1 MVPLDLSNRSALVT
15 GSSRGIGYATAA
27 RLLDAGATVV
37 LNGRTMTESLETAHR
52 TLVAEHPG
60 RVHVIEGDV
69 ADPVQVKRIVRGAF
83 DIAKRLDILVNN
95 AGVLRDAL
103 IGMIS
108 EADVEETLRV
118 NLMSVIHTTQAAAR
132 LMARGKN
139 GSIINVSSII
149 GRYGN
154 RGQLVYGASKA
165 GIIGATLSA
174 AKELAAQGVRVN
186 AIAPGYIR
194 TAMIEHLSPEVHG
207 QRISSIA
214 MGRIG
219 EPRDVA
225 DVVLFLASDLS
236 SYVTGQ
242 VIGVDGGMVI

>member
-1 MVPLDLSNRSALVT
+1 MVPLELANRTALVT
-15 GSSRGIGYATAA
+15 GSSRGIGHAAAT
-27 RLLDAGATVV
+27 RLLEAGATVV
-37 LNGRTMTESLETAHR
+37 LNGRTMTESLDAAHR
-52 TLVAEHPG
+52 KLAAEYPG
-60 RVHVIEGDV
+60 RVHVMAGDV
-69 ADPVQVKRIVRGAF
+69 ADAAQVKRIVLGSF
-83 DIAKRLDILVNN
+83 DIAKRPDILVNN
-95 AGVLRDAL
+95 AGVLRDSL
-103 IGMIS
+103 IGMIP
-108 EADVEETLRV
+108 EAEIEETLRI
-118 NLMSVIHTTQAAAR
+118 NLMSIIHTTQAAAR

-139 GSIINVSSII
+139 GSIINISSII

-154 RGQLVYGASKA
+154 RGQMVYGASKA

-194 TAMIEHLSPEVHG
+194 TAMIEHLSPEVHS
-207 QRISSIA
+207 QRIASIA

-219 EPRDVA
+219 EPQNVA
-225 DVVLFLASDLS
+225 DAVLFLASNLS

>member
-1 MVPLDLSNRSALVT
+1 MVPVDLSNRIALVT
-15 GSSRGIGYATAA
+15 GSSRGIGSATAS

-37 LNGRTMTESLETAHR
+37 LNGRTITESLATVHR
-52 TLVAEHPG
+52 TLTADHPG
-60 RVHVIEGDV
+60 RVHLIEGDV
-69 ADPVQVKRIVRGAF
+69 ADPAQVKRIVRGAF

-95 AGVLRDAL
+95 AGVLHEAL

-108 EADVEETLRV
+108 EADVEETIRV
-118 NLMSVIHTTQAAAR
+118 NLTGVINTIQAAAR

-139 GSIINVSSII
+139 GSIINVSSIF

-154 RGQLVYGASKA
+154 RGVMVYAASKA

-174 AKELAAQGVRVN
+174 AKELAGQGVRVN

-194 TAMIEHLSPEVHG
+194 TDMIKHLSPEVHS
-207 QRISSIA
+207 QRMSSIA

-242 VIGVDGGMVI
+242 VIGIDGGMVI